1 MASCYSL
8 LHLALVLLYHVR
20 VGVAGAER
28 RVAGNQWVHP
38 AAWHASSPSSQLRQE
53 LSGSLVD
60 GALVWKQMPE
70 EESGIEHDFYLIC
83 PVTAVRA
90 AAPLHC
96 TRMKMPK
103 HAHVC
108 LARIHVSVRMHVA
121 DDCAR

>member
-1 MASCYSL
+1 MYLSAL
-8 LHLALVLLYHVR
+8 L
-20 VGVAGAER
+20 
-28 RVAGNQWVHP
+28 
-38 AAWHASSPSSQLRQE
+38 E
-53 LSGSLVD
+53 LSVASRGISGCTPRRGMPARPPANLGKNYGSLVD